1 MYYPV
6 VGNRTPLI
14 FTIIITLTIHH
25 YRTIYINLPARFSS
39 PRFQT
44 MRGDIYIYIYIY
56 IKLFYTETVLKKKK
70 N

>member
-25 YRTIYINLPARFSS
+25 YRTIYINLPAKFSS

-44 MRGDIYIYIYIY
+44 MRGDIYIYILIEWCFPE
-56 IKLFYTETVLKKKK
+56 KVLRNNK